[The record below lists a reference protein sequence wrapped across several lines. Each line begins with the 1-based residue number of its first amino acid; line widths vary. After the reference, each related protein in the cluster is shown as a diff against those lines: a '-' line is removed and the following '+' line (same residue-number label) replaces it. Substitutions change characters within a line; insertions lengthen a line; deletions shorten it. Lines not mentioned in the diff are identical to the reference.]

1 MYYSAWFKYHHSA
14 EFYVG
19 LLRAQPM
26 GFYLPQSLLADARR
40 KELSILSVNI
50 NKSDVEATVENGAIR
65 LGLNMVKGLG
75 SAEAEKIVADIAATG
90 VGSDN
95 PVALLRRQLELRGVI
110 PASKLMNCE
119 NARRIFLAGVV
130 THRQRPQTAAG
141 VTFWG

>member
-1 MYYSAWFKYHHSA
+1 M
-14 EFYVG
+14 
-19 LLRAQPM
+19 
-26 GFYLPQSLLADARR
+26 
-40 KELSILSVNI
+40 SILSVNI
-50 NKSDVEATVENGAIR
+50 NKSDVETTVEDGAIR

-75 SAEAEKIVADIAATG
+75 FAEAEKIVADIAATG

-130 THRQRPQTAAG
+130 TH
-141 VTFWG
+141 W